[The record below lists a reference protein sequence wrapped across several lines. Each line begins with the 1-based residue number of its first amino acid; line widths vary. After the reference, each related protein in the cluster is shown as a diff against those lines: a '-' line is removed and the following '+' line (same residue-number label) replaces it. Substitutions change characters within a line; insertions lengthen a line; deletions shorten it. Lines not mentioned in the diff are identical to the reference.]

1 MPKGLMDFTERE
13 SLAPYIKAVSVEVA
27 TATLDP
33 CRAIYCG
40 VAGNYEF
47 NVGGSWIHFK
57 AIPVGT
63 VLQVCAE
70 GARDQSDASAPA
82 AGEIVFLY

>member
-13 SLAPYIKAVSVEVA
+13 SLAPYIKATSVEVA

-63 VLQVCAE
+63 VLQVCPE
-70 GARDQSDASAPA
+70 GARDQSHSSSPA
-82 AGEIVFLY
+82 AGEILFLY

>member
-1 MPKGLMDFTERE
+1 MSIGLMYFTERE
-13 SLAPYIKAVSVEVA
+13 SLAPYVKAVSVEVA

-33 CRAIYCG
+33 CRAVYCG
-40 VAGNYEF
+40 VAGNY
-47 NVGGSWIHFK
+47 NLYVGGEWIHFK

-63 VLQVCAE
+63 VLKVSAE
-70 GARDQSDASAPA
+70 GARDNGDDSAPA

>member
-27 TATLDP
+27 TTTLDP
-33 CRAIYCG
+33 CRAVYCG
-40 VAGNYEF
+40 VAGNYELY
-47 NVGGSWIHFK
+47 VASSWIHFK
-57 AIPVGT
+57 AIPAGT
-63 VLQVCAE
+63 VLKISAE
-70 GARDQSDASAPA
+70 GARDQGDASAPA

>member
-13 SLAPYIKAVSVEVA
+13 SLAPYVKATSVTVA

-47 NVGGSWIHFK
+47 NVNGSWIHFK
-57 AIPVGT
+57 ALPVGT

>member
-1 MPKGLMDFTERE
+1 MDFTERE
-13 SLAPYIKAVSVEVA
+13 SLAPYIKATSVEDA

>member
-13 SLAPYIKAVSVEVA
+13 SLAPYVTATSVTVA

-47 NVGGSWIHFK
+47 NVNGSWVHFK

-63 VLQVCAE
+63 ILKISAI

>member
-13 SLAPYIKAVSVEVA
+13 SLAPYIKATSVEVA
-27 TATLDP
+27 TATQAP
-33 CRAIYCG
+33 CRAIYVG

-47 NVGGSWIHFK
+47 FVGGSWIHFK
-57 AIPVGT
+57 GT
-63 VLQVCAE
+63 TAGSVLKVCAE

-82 AGEIVFLY
+82 AGEILFLY

>member
-47 NVGGSWIHFK
+47 NGPSEFG
-57 AIPVGT
+57 
-63 VLQVCAE
+63 
-70 GARDQSDASAPA
+70 
-82 AGEIVFLY
+82 

>member
-13 SLAPYIKAVSVEVA
+13 SLAPYIKATSVEVA
-27 TATLDP
+27 TATQDP
-33 CRAIYCG
+33 CRAIYVG

-47 NVGGSWIHFK
+47 FVGGSWIHFK
-57 AIPVGT
+57 GT
-63 VLQVCAE
+63 TAGSVLKVCAE

-82 AGEIVFLY
+82 AGEILILY

>member
-13 SLAPYIKAVSVEVA
+13 SLAPYIKATSVEVA

-70 GARDQSDASAPA
+70 GARDQSDATAPA

>member
-1 MPKGLMDFTERE
+1 MAKGLMDFSERE

-27 TATLDP
+27 TATKDP
-33 CRAIYCG
+33 CRAIYVG

-47 NVGGSWIHFK
+47 FVGGSWIHFK
-57 AIPVGT
+57 GT
-63 VLQVCAE
+63 TAGSVLKVCAE

-82 AGEIVFLY
+82 AGEILFLY

>member
-13 SLAPYIKAVSVEVA
+13 SLAPYIKATSVEVA

>member
-13 SLAPYIKAVSVEVA
+13 SLAPYIKATSVEVA

-70 GARDQSDASAPA
+70 VARDQSDSSAPA
-82 AGEIVFLY
+82 AGEILFLY

>member
-1 MPKGLMDFTERE
+1 MDFTERE
-13 SLAPYIKAVSVEVA
+13 SLAPYVKATSVTVA

>member
-27 TATLDP
+27 TTTLDP
-33 CRAIYCG
+33 CRAVYCG
-40 VAGNYEF
+40 V
-47 NVGGSWIHFK
+47 GSWVHFK

-63 VLQVCAE
+63 VLKVCAE
-70 GARDQSDASAPA
+70 GARDQSDSSAPA

>member
-27 TATLDP
+27 TVTLDP

-47 NVGGSWIHFK
+47 NVNGSWVHFK

-63 VLQVCAE
+63 ILKISSI

>member
-1 MPKGLMDFTERE
+1 MDFTERE
-13 SLAPYIKAVSVEVA
+13 SLAPYIKATSVEVA

>member
-33 CRAIYCG
+33 CRAVYCG
-40 VAGNYEF
+40 VAGNYNLF
-47 NVGGSWIHFK
+47 VGGEWIHFK

-63 VLQVCAE
+63 VLKVCAE
-70 GARDQSDASAPA
+70 GARDNGDDSAPA

>member
-1 MPKGLMDFTERE
+1 MDFTERE
-13 SLAPYIKAVSVEVA
+13 SLAPYVRAVSVEVA